1 VLYQYYPKI
10 TLAIRDGS
18 FFENSALKQAF
29 AHARENNSAVN
40 FAGLLTKA
48 NVHASLDHIKA
59 LIEMANR
66 EGIARIKLHL
76 WSDGKDSPPQS
87 LESFLKELPQD
98 KIATLIGRYYAMDR
112 NQNWQ
117 LTKAA
122 YDTMCGKSGTLTDN
136 PLSIIKD
143 TYQRGL
149 TEEYLPPLR
158 IKPENAVEDN
168 DALIFFNYRN
178 DSVRQITEAFTASA
192 AFNKFPVTPW
202 KNLFIATLTPY
213 DEHSLLPVAFQ
224 PDAVAKPLGKVL
236 SDLGKNQLRVA
247 ETYKYAHVT
256 YFFNGHQE
264 QPFKN
269 EYRVLIP
276 SISTARPEDHPEMR
290 AAAITDRIIEAAQN
304 HSFDF
309 ILANY
314 ANPDTMAH
322 TANYEAALK
331 AVRVMDAEISRV
343 IKALPPDTVLA
354 ITSDHGNVEQMIDPA
369 TGKAQSQ
376 HDPSPVPFYLVGD
389 AFKGKKF
396 ANWQSIATETMGTLS
411 DVAPTILELMAIP
424 QPEEMTGRSL
434 LEGIV

>member
-1 VLYQYYPKI
+1 MIPFYRNSWLLVKRLFVPYNVCMKQAALLIILDGWGIGREDESNPIHMANPATFAWLAENYPLTSLQASGISVGLTWGEVGNSEVGHLTLGAGKVLYQYYPKI

-213 DEHSLLPVAFQ
+213 DEHSLL
-224 PDAVAKPLGKVL
+224 
-236 SDLGKNQLRVA
+236 
-247 ETYKYAHVT
+247 
-256 YFFNGHQE
+256 
-264 QPFKN
+264 
-269 EYRVLIP
+269 
-276 SISTARPEDHPEMR
+276 
-290 AAAITDRIIEAAQN
+290 DRK
-304 HSFDF
+304 S
-309 ILANY
+309 
-314 ANPDTMAH
+314 
-322 TANYEAALK
+322 
-331 AVRVMDAEISRV
+331 VV
-343 IKALPPDTVLA
+343 
-354 ITSDHGNVEQMIDPA
+354 
-369 TGKAQSQ
+369 
-376 HDPSPVPFYLVGD
+376 
-389 AFKGKKF
+389 
-396 ANWQSIATETMGTLS
+396 
-411 DVAPTILELMAIP
+411 
-424 QPEEMTGRSL
+424 
-434 LEGIV
+434 